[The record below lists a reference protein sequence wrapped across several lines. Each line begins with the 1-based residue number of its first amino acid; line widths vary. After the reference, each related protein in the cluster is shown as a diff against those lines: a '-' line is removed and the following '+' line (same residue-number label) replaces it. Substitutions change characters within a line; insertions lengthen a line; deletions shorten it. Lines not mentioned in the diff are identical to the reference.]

1 MNTYQ
6 PPCYTIEDTCSMLAI
21 TKTEFKHAVQ
31 MEQIKPVLYIAGKQ
45 MLIFTPETRHE
56 WVGHAVVKYR
66 GHYST
71 HKNVITALLDGEERN
86 IGQGWGRILD
96 QAGIEQVA
104 HQYPFKTPQPFGTLV
119 GWQIINGSTAQ
130 LCQKSATPLPN
141 EGETMGSAFKPLLNQ
156 LNTLLANKKTSQK
169 TTDQKL
175 TVSYLKPEYALNF
188 NVNSSVTPS
197 AVRIPKSEI
206 EAFKRSIALASKELP
221 LLGAQSKT
229 STRSSQ
235 LHELVS
241 RILKTDPKLSAKR
254 IWQVLVEESV
264 KDEPLFDT
272 DHILQV
278 IDANGLTWE
287 SRDGNVQNHKWVS
300 FPSLVSRV
308 RENKV

>member
-6 PPCYTIEDTCSMLAI
+6 PPCYTIEEACSMLAI
-21 TKTEFKHAVQ
+21 TQTEFKHAVQ

-66 GHYST
+66 GHYSAQKT
-71 HKNVITALLDGEERN
+71 VISALLDGEERKL
-86 IGQGWGRILD
+86 GQGWGRILD
-96 QAGIEQVA
+96 QAGIEQIS
-104 HQYPFKTPQPFGTLV
+104 HKYPFQTPRPFGTLV
-119 GWQIINGSTAQ
+119 DWRILDEKTEHIY
-130 LCQKSATPLPN
+130 QKSATPLPN
-141 EGETMGSAFKPLLNQ
+141 EGD
-156 LNTLLANKKTSQK
+156 TLLGVLNSFANKLNKTKVIKDNPQK
-169 TTDQKL
+169 KI
-175 TVSYLKPEYALNF
+175 TVSYETPKRELNF
-188 NVNSSVTPS
+188 NVNSLIKPE
-197 AVRIPKSEI
+197 AIRIPKSEV

-264 KDEPLFDT
+264 QDEPLFDT
-272 DHILQV
+272 DHILLV
-278 IDANGLTWE
+278 IDANGLTWV
-287 SRDGNVQNHKWVS
+287 SRDGNEQPLKWAS
-300 FPSLVSRV
+300 FQSLVSRV
-308 RENKV
+308 RKDQT